1 MLVEQEDF
9 EGVARIFDKLRPAT
23 DAHITRDRVRQY
35 LRAIADTPAPST
47 AASALRAPVIREL
60 LKQDDLLG
68 PQLSF
73 DANFGNTGSA
83 AILTGAEGSV
93 RPLWYFAHLDTISY
107 LVQTFD
113 GAAYPLV
120 PFCYHMMTDGECA
133 AWAYRYDLPANAYG
147 RVGTGRLESRQGKP
161 FFKSDAGATAL
172 RPGDRVVPVTCYRE
186 TSASGDFVGHIDNA
200 GGVAA
205 LAVAAP
211 VLAAAGVAA
220 LFAFPDEEEGPPG
233 SGNQMIGRGG
243 TRIVNLLTTPD
254 LAIVA
259 DVQQAGGDADSD
271 TRGGVVN
278 SCRIGQGAMLA
289 EFSSLA
295 RGAVTP
301 PDLYALAR
309 HAVTLMV
316 PLGARVQESN
326 NAYSSRSDDV
336 SLMLKTPNILL
347 LGFPGLN
354 RHFDRAEPRA
364 HLDDVVDLAKSLVYF
379 SALRPIFVRRRRAL
393 LGQSS

>member
-1 MLVEQEDF
+1 MPLEVEDIDGMER
-9 EGVARIFDKLRPAT
+9 VFDRLRPAT
-23 DAHITRDRVRQY
+23 DAHVTRDRVRQY
-35 LRAIADTPAPST
+35 LSVIADTPAPST

-60 LKQDDLLG
+60 LKHDNVLG
-68 PQLSF
+68 PRLSF

-83 AILTGAEGSV
+83 AILTGGEGSP
-93 RPLWYFAHLDTISY
+93 RSLWYFAHLDTISY
-107 LVQTFD
+107 LVHPFD
-113 GAAYPLV
+113 GAAYPIV
-120 PFCYHMMTDGECA
+120 PFCYHMMVDGQCSA
-133 AWAYRYDLPANAYG
+133 SAYRYDLAGNAYG
-147 RVGTGRLESRQGKP
+147 LVGTGTLESRQGKP
-161 FFKSDAGATAL
+161 FFKPGAGAPAL
-172 RPGDRVVPVTCYRE
+172 HPGDRVVPTTPYRE
-186 TSASGDFVGHIDNA
+186 TSDTGDFVGHVDNA

-243 TRIVNLLTTPD
+243 TRIVNLLPTPD

-259 DVQQAGGDADSD
+259 DVQQAGGDAQSD
-271 TRGGVVN
+271 ARGGIIN
-278 SCRIGQGAMLA
+278 SCRIGDGAMLA

-309 HAVTLMV
+309 HAVRLMA
-316 PLGARVQESN
+316 PLGLRVQESN

-336 SLMLKTPNILL
+336 GVMLKTPNILL

-354 RHFDRAEPRA
+354 RHFDKADPSA
-364 HLDDVVDLAKSLVYF
+364 NLDDVVDLAKSLIYL